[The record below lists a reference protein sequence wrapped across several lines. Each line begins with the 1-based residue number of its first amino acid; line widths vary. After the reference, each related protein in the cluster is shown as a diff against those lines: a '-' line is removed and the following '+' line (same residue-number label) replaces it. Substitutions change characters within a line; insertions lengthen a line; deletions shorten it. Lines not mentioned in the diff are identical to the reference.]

1 MKLEKVIQ
9 LARYVQLPE
18 DWPFV
23 VCKYQEL
30 KRFAEIVADHEREA
44 CAKVCDEF
52 NFGQAPMMIQ
62 KAIRAKGQA

>member
-18 DWPFV
+18 DWRCV
-23 VCKYQEL
+23 VCKYQEV

-44 CAKVCDEF
+44 CAKMV
-52 NFGQAPMMIQ
+52 APLDKSLA
-62 KAIRAKGQA
+62 KAIRQRGKK

>member
-23 VCKYQEL
+23 VCKYEEL

-44 CAKVCDEF
+44 CAKMV
-52 NFGQAPMMIQ
+52 APLD
-62 KAIRAKGQA
+62 KSLAKVIRQRGKK

>member
-18 DWPFV
+18 DGPFV

-30 KRFAEIVADHEREA
+30 KRFAEIVADHERMA
-44 CAKVCDEF
+44 CAKMV
-52 NFGQAPMMIQ
+52 APLDKSLA
-62 KAIRAKGQA
+62 KAIRQRGKK